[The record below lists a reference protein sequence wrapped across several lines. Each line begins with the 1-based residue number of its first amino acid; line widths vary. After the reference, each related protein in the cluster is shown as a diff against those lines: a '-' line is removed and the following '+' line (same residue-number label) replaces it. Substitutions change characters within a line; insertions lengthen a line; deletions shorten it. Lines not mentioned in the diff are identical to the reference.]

1 MKFIGFLGK
10 KKEAGDPVLEYH
22 PPGEEQVQEPV
33 REEYI
38 HRRSASWGEVPMEDL
53 DSELPEEE
61 EELEEEYAQA
71 QAPSKPPRKK
81 SGKRQLVL
89 AALVMALGA
98 AVYLNWQFSGNQQ
111 LLAAD
116 TLSSEKELGTAQL
129 VNGEAESGTESEE
142 EAAAQ
147 STAETGEAQFTQA
160 RLSRQQARDEAVE
173 LLEGIIKDAESSDE
187 AKKEAVAQSAEIA
200 QNVLRENNIEN
211 LVKAKGYSDCVAV
224 IQNGECSVIVSG
236 KLQNESDAVV
246 IQDIVAGQ
254 TDFSPEKIKIVESEA
269 SK

>member
-1 MKFIGFLGK
+1 
-10 KKEAGDPVLEYH
+10 
-22 PPGEEQVQEPV
+22 
-33 REEYI
+33 
-38 HRRSASWGEVPMEDL
+38 MEDL

-142 EAAAQ
+142 ETAAQ

-173 LLEGIIKDAESSDE
+173 LLEGILRMPRVAMKP
-187 AKKEAVAQSAEIA
+187 KKRQWPNRRKSPRMCSGRIT
-200 QNVLRENNIEN
+200 LR
-211 LVKAKGYSDCVAV
+211 
-224 IQNGECSVIVSG
+224 
-236 KLQNESDAVV
+236 
-246 IQDIVAGQ
+246 
-254 TDFSPEKIKIVESEA
+254 TW
-269 SK
+269 

>member
-38 HRRSASWGEVPMEDL
+38 HRHSASWGEVPMEDL

-116 TLSSEKELGTAQL
+116 TLSSEKELGAAQL
-129 VNGEAESGTESEE
+129 VNGEAESGT
-142 EAAAQ
+142 
-147 STAETGEAQFTQA
+147 
-160 RLSRQQARDEAVE
+160 
-173 LLEGIIKDAESSDE
+173 
-187 AKKEAVAQSAEIA
+187 
-200 QNVLRENNIEN
+200 
-211 LVKAKGYSDCVAV
+211 
-224 IQNGECSVIVSG
+224 
-236 KLQNESDAVV
+236 
-246 IQDIVAGQ
+246 
-254 TDFSPEKIKIVESEA
+254 
-269 SK
+269 